1 MSSDFGVYVEVDSTV
16 ADEVNNDLTRRIL
29 EACKATGE
37 TTATTFAA
45 TFSSGGTANVKVVV
59 S

>member
-1 MSSDFGVYVEVDSTV
+1 MASNFGVYVEVDDTV
-16 ADEVNNDLTRRIL
+16 ADEIKNDLTRRIL

-37 TTATTFAA
+37 TTVTTFAA
-45 TFSSGGTANVKVVV
+45 TFISGGTPNVKVVV

>member
-1 MSSDFGVYVEVDSTV
+1 MASDYGVYVEVDSTV
-16 ADEVNNDLTRRIL
+16 ADAVKNDLLRKIL

-37 TTATTFAA
+37 TTTTTFAA
-45 TFSSGGTANVKVVV
+45 TFASGGTPNVKVVV

>member
-1 MSSDFGVYVEVDSTV
+1 MASDYGVYVEVDSTV
-16 ADEVNNDLTRRIL
+16 ADEVKNDLLRRIL

-37 TTATTFAA
+37 TTTTTFTASF
-45 TFSSGGTANVKVVV
+45 TSGGTPNVKVVV

>member
-1 MSSDFGVYVEVDSTV
+1 MASDYGVYVEVDSTV
-16 ADEVNNDLTRRIL
+16 ADAVKNDLLRRIM

-45 TFSSGGTANVKVVV
+45 TFSSGGTPNVLVVIT
-59 S
+59 

>member
-1 MSSDFGVYVEVDSTV
+1 MASDYGIYIEVDSTV
-16 ADEVNNDLTRRIL
+16 ADATKNDLLRRIL
-29 EACKATGE
+29 EACKASGE

-45 TFSSGGTANVKVVV
+45 TFSSGGTPNVKVVV

>member
-1 MSSDFGVYVEVDSTV
+1 MASDYGVYVEIDSTV
-16 ADEVNNDLTRRIL
+16 SDEKKNDLLRKVL

-45 TFSSGGTANVKVVV
+45 SFSAGGTPNVKVVV
-59 S
+59 T

>member
-1 MSSDFGVYVEVDSTV
+1 MSSDFGVYVEVDSEV
-16 ADEVNNDLTRRIL
+16 SDEAKNDLTRRIL

-45 TFSSGGTANVKVVV
+45 TFSSGGTPNVKVVV

>member
-1 MSSDFGVYVEVDSTV
+1 MASDYGVYIEVDSTV
-16 ADEVNNDLTRRIL
+16 ADAVKNDLLRRVL

-45 TFSSGGTANVKVVV
+45 TFSSGGTPNVKVVV

>member
-1 MSSDFGVYVEVDSTV
+1 MASDYGVYVEIDSTV
-16 ADEVNNDLTRRIL
+16 SDEVKNDLLRRIL
-29 EACKATGE
+29 EACKASGE

-45 TFSSGGTANVKVVV
+45 TFSAGGTPNVKVVV

>member
-1 MSSDFGVYVEVDSTV
+1 MASDYGIYVEVDSTV
-16 ADEVNNDLTRRIL
+16 ADEIKNDLLRRVM

-37 TTATTFAA
+37 TTTTTFAA
-45 TFSSGGTANVKVVV
+45 TFSSGGTPNVKVVV

>member
-1 MSSDFGVYVEVDSTV
+1 MSSDYGIYVEVDSSV
-16 ADEVNNDLTRRIL
+16 ADEVKNDLLRRIL

-45 TFSSGGTANVKVVV
+45 TFSSGGTPNVKVVV

>member
-1 MSSDFGVYVEVDSTV
+1 MASDYGVYVEVDSTV
-16 ADEVNNDLTRRIL
+16 SDETKNDLLRKIL
-29 EACKATGE
+29 DACKATGG

-45 TFSSGGTANVKVVV
+45 TFSSGGTPNVKVVV